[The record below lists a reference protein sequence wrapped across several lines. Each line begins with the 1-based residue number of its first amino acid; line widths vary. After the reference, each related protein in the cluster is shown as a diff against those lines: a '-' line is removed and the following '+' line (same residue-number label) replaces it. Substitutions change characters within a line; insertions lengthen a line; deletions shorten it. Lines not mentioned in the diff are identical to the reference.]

1 MTECKYHSKSALY
14 LYGNAMSIYGYGEK
28 KKCKQTKSTRDG
40 GSKYRD
46 IQSGI
51 GVDFFKGN
59 NISVFI
65 ILNIDK

>member
-1 MTECKYHSKSALY
+1 METPCLY
-14 LYGNAMSIYGYGEK
+14 MVMERRKNVNKEHEG
-28 KKCKQTKSTRDG
+28 R

-51 GVDFFKGN
+51 GLDFFKGN

-65 ILNIDK
+65 IPNIDK